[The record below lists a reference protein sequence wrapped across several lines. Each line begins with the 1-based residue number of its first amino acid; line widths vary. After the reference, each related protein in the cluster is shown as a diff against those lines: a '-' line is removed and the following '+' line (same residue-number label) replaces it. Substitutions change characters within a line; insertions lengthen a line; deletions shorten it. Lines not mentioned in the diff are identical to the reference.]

1 MPVILTKEQEDSL
14 RQVLSLTSSDSRFAE
29 KAYEA
34 IRAILS
40 SDAVDAPVLNTVE
53 PAQGTVGAIN
63 LKVKC
68 KGSKFDTSCKIYMN
82 NLVQATTFVSD
93 KEIFMTISLVGASPG
108 GRSIVVRNGK
118 GAASES
124 RTFSVVAVVK

>member
-34 IRAILS
+34 IKGILS
-40 SDAVDAPVLNTVE
+40 SDSPLTEAPVLNTVE

-124 RTFSVVAVVK
+124 RTFTVVK

>member
-14 RQVLSLTSSDSRFAE
+14 RHVLALTSSDSRFAE

-34 IRAILS
+34 IKGILS
-40 SDAVDAPVLNTVE
+40 SDSSLTEAPVLNTVE

-108 GRSIVVRNGK
+108 GRSIVVRNGA

-124 RTFSVVAVVK
+124 RTFTVVK